1 MILYTVPMSFFP
13 RPSRPTV
20 VWADLKAFLSARQ
33 RHEWAFMGAALAIPI
48 FLVTLFMLDER
59 KIEYRPPDITYVRT
73 ITPGQDD
80 SKIRAFHD
88 DLAKDVARR
97 DAEAAKTRKTF
108 QEIEKKMKKWG
119 M

>member
-1 MILYTVPMSFFP
+1 MYKTDMSFFP
-13 RPSRPTV
+13 RPSRPSV
-20 VWADLKAFLSARQ
+20 VWSDLKAFLSARQ
-33 RHEWAFMGAALAIPI
+33 RHEWAFLGAAAAIPL
-48 FLVTLFMLDER
+48 FFVALFMLDEHPV
-59 KIEYRPPDITYVRT
+59 EYRPSDITWVRT

-80 SKIRAFHD
+80 SKIRAFHN

-97 DAEAAKTRKTF
+97 DAEAAETRKTF

>member
-1 MILYTVPMSFFP
+1 
-13 RPSRPTV
+13 V

-48 FLVTLFMLDER
+48 FFVTLFMLDER

-97 DAEAAKTRKTF
+97 DAEAAETRKTF

>member
-1 MILYTVPMSFFP
+1 MYASSMSFFP
-13 RPSRPTV
+13 RPSRPSV

-33 RHEWAFMGAALAIPI
+33 RHEWAFFAAAMTIPV
-48 FLVTLFMLDER
+48 FFVSLFMLDDR
-59 KIEYRPPDITYVRT
+59 PVEYRPPDITWVRT

-80 SKIRAFHD
+80 TKIRAFHD

-97 DAEAAKTRKTF
+97 DREAAETRKSF